1 MATTAKA
8 SEHIKPCNIA
18 QSERH
23 NRRDA
28 DYIASLNPAMLYIR
42 KDLAHLNEVYVA
54 PDMVGVSL
62 QQHYDDIRIMVK
74 QKTGRAMQ
82 EKDVKFTDKKG
93 KQRVR
98 QGCSP
103 IREGVVNIKPD
114 TTMEDLLR
122 YAERVHERWGI
133 RALQIHIHKDE
144 GHYEVMEQR
153 EQCQANLNIAESR
166 QNSAEPATEDSAS
179 WEPNYHAH
187 IIWDW
192 MDHDTGKSFKL
203 NAEDMSAIQ
212 DLVADTL
219 DMQRGQRKSETGIDH
234 LERNDFIILKQESKK
249 KQLQEEAKKAIAEKE
264 EAEAEVEAAK
274 TEVADLWKEHDYLTS
289 ANRTKAERSNRL
301 DLDIRNKTN
310 RSQALDDAIDAKKQE
325 VAGLEAKADKKLRD
339 FYTIKER
346 GDWQDP
352 MFFAMSAY
360 IYRID
365 EDLQFCIKA
374 IQDYAY
380 SGFGGRGGKHG
391 DIFWDNES
399 YAIKQY
405 LKMFADLA
413 SATLKQVADWFV
425 WLASTLGRFFDERS
439 GKAERNANELRRA
452 DHEVHDIADG
462 RYDGRIQKFQQGI
475 SR

>member
-1 MATTAKA
+1 MFHPEFIQMILVANEREVLTKCHDEVLHIIDDALLYQFLVLVFISHKQLFRVDIVQQILVLEFFTYTLRFRSCGLFRGTHGFALRTHKA
-8 SEHIKPCNIA
+8 LPLTRS
-18 QSERH
+18 
-23 NRRDA
+23 
-28 DYIASLNPAMLYIR
+28 
-42 KDLAHLNEVYVA
+42 
-54 PDMVGVSL
+54 
-62 QQHYDDIRIMVK
+62 
-74 QKTGRAMQ
+74 GR
-82 EKDVKFTDKKG
+82 
-93 KQRVR
+93 
-98 QGCSP
+98 CP

-114 TTMEDLLR
+114 TTMKDLLR

-133 RALQIHIHKDE
+133 RAIQIHIHKDE
-144 GHYEVMEQR
+144 GHYEMMEQR
-153 EQCQANLNIAESR
+153 AQCQANLNIAESR

-192 MDHDTGKSFKL
+192 MDHDRGKSFKL

-212 DLVADTL
+212 DLVAETL
-219 DMQRGQRKSETGIDH
+219 DMQRGQKKSETGIDH
-234 LERNDFIILKQESKK
+234 LERNDFIIQKQDNKK

-264 EAEAEVEAAK
+264 EANAEVEAAK

-325 VAGLEAKADKKLRD
+325 VGKLSAKADEKLRD

-346 GDWQDP
+346 GNWQDP

-365 EDLQFCIKA
+365 EGLQFCIKA

-399 YAIKQY
+399 YAGGVSHNDNSPCIRLFY
-405 LKMFADLA
+405 FFLI
-413 SATLKQVADWFV
+413 VN
-425 WLASTLGRFFDERS
+425 STFCIPRL
-439 GKAERNANELRRA
+439 
-452 DHEVHDIADG
+452 
-462 RYDGRIQKFQQGI
+462 
-475 SR
+475 

>member
-62 QQHYDDIRIMVK
+62 QQHYDNIRIMVK

-133 RALQIHIHKDE
+133 RAIQIHIHKDE
-144 GHYEVMEQR
+144 GHYEDTNDPV
-153 EQCQANLNIAESR
+153 
-166 QNSAEPATEDSAS
+166 S

-249 KQLQEEAKKAIAEKE
+249 KQLQEEAKKAIAAKE
-264 EAEAEVEAAK
+264 EANAEVEAAK

-289 ANRTKAERSNRL
+289 ANRTKVERSNRL
-301 DLDIRNKTN
+301 DLDIRTKTN
-310 RSQALDDAIDAKKQE
+310 RSQALDDTIEAKRKE
-325 VAGLEAKADKKLRD
+325 VTKLEAKADKKLQD

-365 EDLQFCIKA
+365 EGLQFCIKA
-374 IQDYAY
+374 IQDFAY

-405 LKMFADLA
+405 LKMFAELA

-425 WLASTLGRFFDERS
+425 WLAGTLGRF
-439 GKAERNANELRRA
+439 NANELRRA

>member
-42 KDLAHLNEVYVA
+42 KDLAHQNEVYVA

-62 QQHYDDIRIMVK
+62 QQHYEDIRVMVK

-122 YAERVHERWGI
+122 YVERVHERWGI

-144 GHYEVMEQR
+144 GHYE
-153 EQCQANLNIAESR
+153 N
-166 QNSAEPATEDSAS
+166 TEDTAS

-192 MDHDTGKSFKL
+192 MDHNTGKSFKL

-212 DLVADTL
+212 DLVAETL
-219 DMQRGQRKSETGIDH
+219 DMQRGQKKSETGIDH
-234 LERNDFIILKQESKK
+234 LERNDFIIQKQENKK

-264 EAEAEVEAAK
+264 EADAEVEAAK

-289 ANRTKAERSNRL
+289 ANRTKVERSNRL

-310 RSQALDDAIDAKKQE
+310 CSQALDDAIDAKKQE
-325 VAGLEAKADKKLRD
+325 VAGLSAKADEKLRD

-346 GDWQDP
+346 GNWQDP

-365 EDLQFCIKA
+365 EGLQFCIKA

-405 LKMFADLA
+405 LKMFSDLA

-425 WLASTLGRFFDERS
+425 WLAGTLGRF
-439 GKAERNANELRRA
+439 NANELRRA

-462 RYDGRIQKFQQGI
+462 RYDGRIQKIRQGV

>member
-54 PDMVGVSL
+54 PDMEGVSL
-62 QQHYDDIRIMVK
+62 QQYYEDIRVMVK

-122 YAERVHERWGI
+122 YVKRVHERWGI
-133 RALQIHIHKDE
+133 RAIQIHIHKDE
-144 GHYEVMEQR
+144 GHYEDT
-153 EQCQANLNIAESR
+153 ND
-166 QNSAEPATEDSAS
+166 PAS

-192 MDHDTGKSFKL
+192 MDHNTGKSFKL

-212 DLVADTL
+212 DLVAETL
-219 DMQRGQRKSETGIDH
+219 DMQRGQKKSETGIDH
-234 LERNDFIILKQESKK
+234 LERNDFIIQKQENKK

-264 EAEAEVEAAK
+264 EADAEVEAAK

-289 ANRTKAERSNRL
+289 ANRTKVERSNRL

-310 RSQALDDAIDAKKQE
+310 CSQALDDAIDAKKQE
-325 VAGLEAKADKKLRD
+325 VAGLSAKADEKLRD

-346 GDWQDP
+346 GNWQDP

-365 EDLQFCIKA
+365 EGLQFCIKA
-374 IQDYAY
+374 IQDFAY

-405 LKMFADLA
+405 LKMFSDLA

-425 WLASTLGRFFDERS
+425 WLAGTLGRF
-439 GKAERNANELRRA
+439 NANELRRA

>member
-54 PDMVGVSL
+54 PDMEGVSL
-62 QQHYDDIRIMVK
+62 QQYYDDIRVMVK

-122 YAERVHERWGI
+122 YVKRVHERWGI
-133 RALQIHIHKDE
+133 RAIQIHIHKDE
-144 GHYEVMEQR
+144 GHYEDT
-153 EQCQANLNIAESR
+153 ND
-166 QNSAEPATEDSAS
+166 PAS

-192 MDHDTGKSFKL
+192 MDHNTGKSFKL

-212 DLVADTL
+212 DLVAETL
-219 DMQRGQRKSETGIDH
+219 DMQRGQKKSETGIDH
-234 LERNDFIILKQESKK
+234 LERNDFIIQKQENKK

-264 EAEAEVEAAK
+264 EADAEVEAAK

-289 ANRTKAERSNRL
+289 ANRTKVERSNRL

-310 RSQALDDAIDAKKQE
+310 CSQALDDAIDAKKQE
-325 VAGLEAKADKKLRD
+325 VAELAAKADEKLRD

-346 GDWQDP
+346 GNWQDP

-365 EDLQFCIKA
+365 EGLQFCIKA
-374 IQDYAY
+374 IQDFAY

-391 DIFWDNES
+391 DFFWDNES

-405 LKMFADLA
+405 LKMFSDLA

-425 WLASTLGRFFDERS
+425 WLAGTLGRF
-439 GKAERNANELRRA
+439 NANELRRA

-462 RYDGRIQKFQQGI
+462 RYDGRIQKIRQGV

>member
-8 SEHIKPCNIA
+8 SEHIKPCNIV

-54 PDMVGVSL
+54 TDMEGVSL

-82 EKDVKFTDKKG
+82 EKDVEFTDKKG
-93 KQRVR
+93 KKRVR

-122 YAERVHERWGI
+122 YVERVHERWGI
-133 RALQIHIHKDE
+133 RAMQIHIHKDE
-144 GHYEVMEQR
+144 GHYEDT
-153 EQCQANLNIAESR
+153 ND
-166 QNSAEPATEDSAS
+166 PAS
-179 WEPNYHAH
+179 WEPNFHAH

-212 DLVADTL
+212 DFVAETL
-219 DMQRGQRKSETGIDH
+219 DMQRGQKKSETGIDH
-234 LERNDFIILKQESKK
+234 LERNDFIIRKQESKK
-249 KQLQEEAKKAIAEKE
+249 KQLQEEAKKAVAEKE
-264 EAEAEVEAAK
+264 EAATEVEAAK
-274 TEVADLWKEHDYLTS
+274 TEVADLWKEHDYLTNS
-289 ANRTKAERSNRL
+289 NRTKVERSNRL

-310 RSQALDDAIDAKKQE
+310 RTQSLDDTI
-325 VAGLEAKADKKLRD
+325 EAKSKEVSKLAAQADEKLQD

-365 EDLQFCIKA
+365 EGLQFCIKA
-374 IQDYAY
+374 IQDFAY

-399 YAIKQY
+399 YAIKHY
-405 LKMFADLA
+405 MKMFAELT
-413 SATLKQVADWFV
+413 SATLRQVADWFV
-425 WLASTLGRFFDERS
+425 WLASTLGKF
-439 GKAERNANELRRA
+439 NANELRRA

-462 RYDGRIQKFQQGI
+462 RYDGRIQKFQQGLP
-475 SR
+475 R

>member
-54 PDMVGVSL
+54 PDMEGVSL
-62 QQHYDDIRIMVK
+62 QQRYDDIRVMVK
-74 QKTGRAMQ
+74 QKTGRTMQ

-144 GHYEVMEQR
+144 GHYEDT
-153 EQCQANLNIAESR
+153 ND
-166 QNSAEPATEDSAS
+166 PAS

-212 DLVADTL
+212 DLVAETL
-219 DMQRGQRKSETGIDH
+219 DMQRGQKKSETGIDH
-234 LERNDFIILKQESKK
+234 LERNDFIIQKQENKK

-264 EAEAEVEAAK
+264 EAEAEIETAK

-289 ANRTKAERSNRL
+289 ANRTKVERSNRL

-310 RSQALDDAIDAKKQE
+310 RFQALDDAIDAKKQE
-325 VAGLEAKADKKLRD
+325 VAELAAKADEKLQD

-346 GDWQDP
+346 GNWQDP

-365 EDLQFCIKA
+365 EGLQFCIKA
-374 IQDYAY
+374 IQDFAY

-405 LKMFADLA
+405 LKMFAELA

-425 WLASTLGRFFDERS
+425 WLASTLGGF
-439 GKAERNANELRRA
+439 NANELRRA

-462 RYDGRIQKFQQGI
+462 RYDGRIQKYQQGM

>member
-1 MATTAKA
+1 MDVPPGAGRLQSNGYVDA
-8 SEHIKPCNIA
+8 SE
-18 QSERH
+18 
-23 NRRDA
+23 
-28 DYIASLNPAMLYIR
+28 
-42 KDLAHLNEVYVA
+42 
-54 PDMVGVSL
+54 GV
-62 QQHYDDIRIMVK
+62 VK
-74 QKTGRAMQ
+74 QNTGRAMQ
-82 EKDVKFTDKKG
+82 EKDVEFTDKKG

-122 YAERVHERWGI
+122 YVERVHERWGI

-144 GHYEVMEQR
+144 GHYEDT
-153 EQCQANLNIAESR
+153 ND
-166 QNSAEPATEDSAS
+166 PAS
-179 WEPNYHAH
+179 WEPNFHAH

-212 DLVADTL
+212 DLVAETL
-219 DMQRGQRKSETGIDH
+219 DMQRGQKKSETGLDH
-234 LERNDFIILKQESKK
+234 LERNDFIIQKQESKK
-249 KQLQEEAKKAIAEKE
+249 KQLQEEAKKAVAEKE

-289 ANRTKAERSNRL
+289 ANRSKVERSNRL

-310 RSQALDDAIDAKKQE
+310 RSQSLDDTIDAKRKKVGQL
-325 VAGLEAKADKKLRD
+325 VAQADEKLQD

-360 IYRID
+360 IYRLD
-365 EDLQFCIKA
+365 EGLQFCIKA
-374 IQDYAY
+374 IQDFAY

-399 YAIKQY
+399 YTIKQY
-405 LKMFADLA
+405 MKMFADLA

-425 WLASTLGRFFDERS
+425 WLANTLGKF
-439 GKAERNANELRRA
+439 NPNELRRA

-462 RYDGRIQKFQQGI
+462 RYDGRIQKYQQGM

>member
-54 PDMVGVSL
+54 PDMEGVSL
-62 QQHYDDIRIMVK
+62 QQYYDDIRVMVK

-122 YAERVHERWGI
+122 YVERVHERWGI

-144 GHYEVMEQR
+144 GHYEDT
-153 EQCQANLNIAESR
+153 ND
-166 QNSAEPATEDSAS
+166 PAS

-192 MDHDTGKSFKL
+192 MDHNTGKSFKL

-212 DLVADTL
+212 DLVAETL
-219 DMQRGQRKSETGIDH
+219 DMQRGQKKSETGIDH
-234 LERNDFIILKQESKK
+234 LERNDFIIQKQENKK

-264 EAEAEVEAAK
+264 EADAEVEAAK

-289 ANRTKAERSNRL
+289 ANRTKVERSNRL

-310 RSQALDDAIDAKKQE
+310 CSQALDDAIDAKKQE
-325 VAGLEAKADKKLRD
+325 VAGLSAKADEKLRD

-346 GDWQDP
+346 GNWQDP

-365 EDLQFCIKA
+365 EGLQFCIKA
-374 IQDYAY
+374 IQDFAY

-391 DIFWDNES
+391 DFFWDNES

-405 LKMFADLA
+405 LKMFSDLA

-425 WLASTLGRFFDERS
+425 WLAGTLGRF
-439 GKAERNANELRRA
+439 NANELRRA

-462 RYDGRIQKFQQGI
+462 RYDGRIQKIRQGV

>member
-54 PDMVGVSL
+54 PDMEGVSL
-62 QQHYDDIRIMVK
+62 KQHYEDIRIMVK

-144 GHYEVMEQR
+144 GHYENTVD
-153 EQCQANLNIAESR
+153 
-166 QNSAEPATEDSAS
+166 PAS
-179 WEPNYHAH
+179 WEQNYHAH

-192 MDHDTGKSFKL
+192 MDHNTGKSFKL

-212 DLVADTL
+212 DLVAETL
-219 DMQRGQRKSETGIDH
+219 DMQRGQKKSETGIDH
-234 LERNDFIILKQESKK
+234 LERNDFIIQKQENKK

-264 EAEAEVEAAK
+264 EADAEVEAAK

-289 ANRTKAERSNRL
+289 ANRTKVERSNRL

-310 RSQALDDAIDAKKQE
+310 CSQALDDAIDAKKQE
-325 VAGLEAKADKKLRD
+325 VAGLSAKADEKLRD
-339 FYTIKER
+339 FYTKR
-346 GDWQDP
+346 GNWQDP

-365 EDLQFCIKA
+365 EGLQFCIKA

-405 LKMFADLA
+405 LKMFSDLA

-425 WLASTLGRFFDERS
+425 WLAGTLGRF
-439 GKAERNANELRRA
+439 NANELRRA

-462 RYDGRIQKFQQGI
+462 RYDGRIQKIRQGV

>member
-1 MATTAKA
+1 MAKIAKA

-42 KDLAHLNEVYVA
+42 KDLAHLNDVYVV
-54 PDMVGVSL
+54 PNMEGVSL
-62 QQHYDDIRIMVK
+62 QQHLDEIRVMVK

-82 EKDVKFTDKKG
+82 EKDVEFTDKKG
-93 KQRVR
+93 KKRVR

-114 TTMEDLLR
+114 TTMDDLLR
-122 YAERVHERWGI
+122 YVQKVNERWGI

-144 GHYEVMEQR
+144 GHYE
-153 EQCQANLNIAESR
+153 QA
-166 QNSAEPATEDSAS
+166 EDPSS
-179 WEPNYHAH
+179 WEPNLHAH

-192 MDHDTGKSFKL
+192 MDHTTGKSFKL
-203 NAEDMSAIQ
+203 NAEDMSEMQ
-212 DLVADTL
+212 DMVAETLTMERGQKKADT
-219 DMQRGQRKSETGIDH
+219 GVDH
-234 LERNDFIILKQESKK
+234 LERNDFIIQKQERKK
-249 KQLQEEAKKAIAEKE
+249 KELSGELAMVIAEKE
-264 EAEAEVEAAK
+264 DAEEKANEAKEAISYMRQERQQLIEGNRAKTSQKLQLDHEIRSKQERSQSLDDTIETKRQEVSQLAAK
-274 TEVADLWKEHDYLTS
+274 
-289 ANRTKAERSNRL
+289 ANE
-301 DLDIRNKTN
+301 
-310 RSQALDDAIDAKKQE
+310 
-325 VAGLEAKADKKLRD
+325 KLQD

-346 GDWQDP
+346 ADWQDP

-365 EDLQFCIKA
+365 EGLQFCIKA
-374 IQDYAY
+374 IQDFAY

-399 YAIKQY
+399 IAIKHY
-405 LKMFADLA
+405 MKMFAELA

-425 WLASTLGRFFDERS
+425 WLASTLGRF
-439 GKAERNANELRRA
+439 NANELRRA

-462 RYDGRIQKFQQGI
+462 RYDGRIQKYQQGL

>member
-1 MATTAKA
+1 MAATAKA

-62 QQHYDDIRIMVK
+62 QQHYDNIRIMVK

-133 RALQIHIHKDE
+133 RAIQIHIHKDE
-144 GHYEVMEQR
+144 GHYEDTNDPV
-153 EQCQANLNIAESR
+153 
-166 QNSAEPATEDSAS
+166 S

-212 DLVADTL
+212 DLVAETL
-219 DMQRGQRKSETGIDH
+219 DMQRGQKKSETGIDH

-249 KQLQEEAKKAIAEKE
+249 KQLQEEAKKAIAAKE
-264 EAEAEVEAAK
+264 EAKAEVEAAK

-289 ANRTKAERSNRL
+289 ANRTKVERSNRL
-301 DLDIRNKTN
+301 DLDIRTKTN
-310 RSQALDDAIDAKKQE
+310 RSQALDDTIEAKRKE
-325 VAGLEAKADKKLRD
+325 VTKLEAKADKKLQD

-365 EDLQFCIKA
+365 EGLQFCIKA
-374 IQDYAY
+374 IQDFAY

-405 LKMFADLA
+405 LKMFAELA

-425 WLASTLGRFFDERS
+425 WLASTLGRF
-439 GKAERNANELRRA
+439 NANELRRA

>member
-54 PDMVGVSL
+54 PDMEGVSL
-62 QQHYDDIRIMVK
+62 QQYYEDIRVMVK

-122 YAERVHERWGI
+122 YVKRVHERWGI

-144 GHYEVMEQR
+144 GHYEDT
-153 EQCQANLNIAESR
+153 ND
-166 QNSAEPATEDSAS
+166 PAS

-192 MDHDTGKSFKL
+192 MDHNTGKSFKL

-212 DLVADTL
+212 DLVAETL
-219 DMQRGQRKSETGIDH
+219 DMQRGQKKSETGIDH
-234 LERNDFIILKQESKK
+234 LERNDFIIRKQENKK

-264 EAEAEVEAAK
+264 EADAEVEAAK

-289 ANRTKAERSNRL
+289 ANRTKVERSNRL

-310 RSQALDDAIDAKKQE
+310 CSQALDDAIDAKKQE
-325 VAGLEAKADKKLRD
+325 VAGLSAKADEKLRD

-346 GDWQDP
+346 GNWQDP

-365 EDLQFCIKA
+365 EGLQFCIKA
-374 IQDYAY
+374 IQDFAY

-405 LKMFADLA
+405 LKMFSDLA

-425 WLASTLGRFFDERS
+425 WLAGTLGRF
-439 GKAERNANELRRA
+439 NANELRRA

-462 RYDGRIQKFQQGI
+462 RYDGRIQKIRQGV

>member
-1 MATTAKA
+1 MSTTAKA

-54 PDMVGVSL
+54 PDMEGVSL

-82 EKDVKFTDKKG
+82 EKDVEFTDKKG
-93 KQRVR
+93 KKRVR

-133 RALQIHIHKDE
+133 RAMQIHIHKDE
-144 GHYEVMEQR
+144 GHYED
-153 EQCQANLNIAESR
+153 
-166 QNSAEPATEDSAS
+166 TEDPKS

-212 DLVADTL
+212 DLVAETL
-219 DMQRGQRKSETGIDH
+219 DMQRGQKKSETGIDH
-234 LERNDFIILKQESKK
+234 LERNDFIIQKQESKK
-249 KQLQEEAKKAIAEKE
+249 KQLQEEAKKAVAEKE

-274 TEVADLWKEHDYLTS
+274 TEVADLWKEHDYLTNS
-289 ANRTKAERSNRL
+289 NRTKVERSNRL

-310 RSQALDDAIDAKKQE
+310 RTQSLDDAI
-325 VAGLEAKADKKLRD
+325 EAKSKEVSKLAAQADEKLQD

-346 GDWQDP
+346 SDWQDP
-352 MFFAMSAY
+352 MFFSMSAY

-365 EDLQFCIKA
+365 EGLQFCIKA
-374 IQDYAY
+374 IQDFAY

-391 DIFWDNES
+391 DILWDNES

-405 LKMFADLA
+405 LKMFAELA
-413 SATLKQVADWFV
+413 SATLRQVADWFV
-425 WLASTLGRFFDERS
+425 WLASTLGRF
-439 GKAERNANELRRA
+439 NANELRRA

-462 RYDGRIQKFQQGI
+462 RYDGRIQKYQQGL

>member
-122 YAERVHERWGI
+122 YVKRVHERWGI
-133 RALQIHIHKDE
+133 RAIQIHIHKDE
-144 GHYEVMEQR
+144 GHYEDTNDPV
-153 EQCQANLNIAESR
+153 
-166 QNSAEPATEDSAS
+166 S

-192 MDHDTGKSFKL
+192 MDHNTGKSFKL

-212 DLVADTL
+212 DLVAETL
-219 DMQRGQRKSETGIDH
+219 DMQRGQKKSETGIDH
-234 LERNDFIILKQESKK
+234 LERNDFIIQKQENKK
-249 KQLQEEAKKAIAEKE
+249 KQLQEEAKKAVAEKE
-264 EAEAEVEAAK
+264 EADAEVEAAK

-289 ANRTKAERSNRL
+289 ANRTKVERSNRL

-310 RSQALDDAIDAKKQE
+310 CSQALDDAIDAKKQE
-325 VAGLEAKADKKLRD
+325 VAGLSAKADEKLRD

-346 GDWQDP
+346 GNWQDP

-365 EDLQFCIKA
+365 EGLQFCIKA
-374 IQDYAY
+374 IQDFAY

-391 DIFWDNES
+391 DFFWDNES

-405 LKMFADLA
+405 LKMFSDLA

-425 WLASTLGRFFDERS
+425 WLAGTLGRF
-439 GKAERNANELRRA
+439 NANELRRA

-462 RYDGRIQKFQQGI
+462 RYDGRIQKIRQGV

>member
-23 NRRDA
+23 NKRDA

-42 KDLAHLNEVYVA
+42 RDLAHLNEVYVA
-54 PDMVGVSL
+54 PDMEGVRL
-62 QQHYDDIRIMVK
+62 QQHYDNIRIMVK

-82 EKDVKFTDKKG
+82 EKDVEFTDKKG
-93 KQRVR
+93 KKRVR

-133 RALQIHIHKDE
+133 RAMQIHIHKDE
-144 GHYEVMEQR
+144 GHYED
-153 EQCQANLNIAESR
+153 
-166 QNSAEPATEDSAS
+166 TEDPKS

-212 DLVADTL
+212 DLVAETL

-234 LERNDFIILKQESKK
+234 LERNDFIIQKQESKK
-249 KQLQEEAKKAIAEKE
+249 KQLQEEAKKAVAEKE

-274 TEVADLWKEHDYLTS
+274 TEVADLWKEHDYLTNS
-289 ANRTKAERSNRL
+289 NRTKVERSNRL

-310 RSQALDDAIDAKKQE
+310 RTQSLDDAI
-325 VAGLEAKADKKLRD
+325 EAKSKEVSKLAAQADEKLQD

-346 GDWQDP
+346 SDWQDP

-360 IYRID
+360 IYRLD
-365 EDLQFCIKA
+365 EGLQFCIKA
-374 IQDYAY
+374 IQDFAY

-391 DIFWDNES
+391 DILWDNES

-405 LKMFADLA
+405 LKMFAELA
-413 SATLKQVADWFV
+413 SATLRQVADWFV
-425 WLASTLGRFFDERS
+425 WLASTLGRF
-439 GKAERNANELRRA
+439 NANELRRA

-462 RYDGRIQKFQQGI
+462 RYDGRIQKYQQGL

>member
-42 KDLAHLNEVYVA
+42 KDLTHLNEVYVA
-54 PDMVGVSL
+54 PDMEGVSL
-62 QQHYDDIRIMVK
+62 QQHYDDIRVMVK

-144 GHYEVMEQR
+144 GHYEDT
-153 EQCQANLNIAESR
+153 ND
-166 QNSAEPATEDSAS
+166 PAS

-212 DLVADTL
+212 DLVAETL
-219 DMQRGQRKSETGIDH
+219 DMQRGQKKSETGIDH
-234 LERNDFIILKQESKK
+234 LERNDFIILKQENKK

-264 EAEAEVEAAK
+264 EANAEVEAAK

-289 ANRTKAERSNRL
+289 ANRTKVERSNRL
-301 DLDIRNKTN
+301 DLDIRTKTN
-310 RSQALDDAIDAKKQE
+310 RSQSLDCTIEAKKQE
-325 VAGLEAKADKKLRD
+325 VGKLSAKADEKLRD

-346 GDWQDP
+346 GNWQDP

-365 EDLQFCIKA
+365 EGLQFCIKA
-374 IQDYAY
+374 IQDFAY

-391 DIFWDNES
+391 DIFRDNES
-399 YAIKQY
+399 YAIMHY
-405 LKMFADLA
+405 MKMFAELA

-425 WLASTLGRFFDERS
+425 WLASTLGRF
-439 GKAERNANELRRA
+439 NANELRRA

-462 RYDGRIQKFQQGI
+462 RYDGRIQKIRQGV

>member
-1 MATTAKA
+1 MAATAKA

-62 QQHYDDIRIMVK
+62 QQHYDNIRIMVK

-133 RALQIHIHKDE
+133 RAIQIHIHKDE
-144 GHYEVMEQR
+144 GHYEDTNDPV
-153 EQCQANLNIAESR
+153 
-166 QNSAEPATEDSAS
+166 S

-212 DLVADTL
+212 DLVAETL
-219 DMQRGQRKSETGIDH
+219 DMQRGQKKSETGIDH
-234 LERNDFIILKQESKK
+234 LERNDFIIQKQESKK

-264 EAEAEVEAAK
+264 EANAEVEAAK

-289 ANRTKAERSNRL
+289 ANRTKVERSNRL
-301 DLDIRNKTN
+301 DLDIRTKTN
-310 RSQALDDAIDAKKQE
+310 RSQALDDTIEAKRKE
-325 VAGLEAKADKKLRD
+325 VTKLEAKADKKLQD

-365 EDLQFCIKA
+365 EGLQFCIKA
-374 IQDYAY
+374 IQDFAY

-405 LKMFADLA
+405 LKMFAELA

-425 WLASTLGRFFDERS
+425 WLASTLGRF
-439 GKAERNANELRRA
+439 NANELRRA

>member
-54 PDMVGVSL
+54 PDMEGVSL
-62 QQHYDDIRIMVK
+62 QQHYDNIRIMVK

-122 YAERVHERWGI
+122 YVERVHERWGI

-144 GHYEVMEQR
+144 GHYEDT
-153 EQCQANLNIAESR
+153 ND
-166 QNSAEPATEDSAS
+166 PAS

-192 MDHDTGKSFKL
+192 MDHNTGKSFKL

-212 DLVADTL
+212 DLVAETL
-219 DMQRGQRKSETGIDH
+219 DMQRGQKKSETGIDH
-234 LERNDFIILKQESKK
+234 LERNDFIIQKQENKK

-264 EAEAEVEAAK
+264 EADAEVEAAK

-289 ANRTKAERSNRL
+289 ANRTKVERSNRL

-310 RSQALDDAIDAKKQE
+310 CSQALDDAIDAKKQE
-325 VAGLEAKADKKLRD
+325 VAGLSAKADEKLRD

-346 GDWQDP
+346 GNWQDP

-365 EDLQFCIKA
+365 EGLQFCIKA
-374 IQDYAY
+374 IQDFAY

-405 LKMFADLA
+405 LKMFSDLA

-425 WLASTLGRFFDERS
+425 WLAGTLGRF
-439 GKAERNANELRRA
+439 NANELRRA

-462 RYDGRIQKFQQGI
+462 RYDGRIQKIRQGV

>member
-1 MATTAKA
+1 
-8 SEHIKPCNIA
+8 
-18 QSERH
+18 
-23 NRRDA
+23 
-28 DYIASLNPAMLYIR
+28 
-42 KDLAHLNEVYVA
+42 
-54 PDMVGVSL
+54 
-62 QQHYDDIRIMVK
+62 
-74 QKTGRAMQ
+74 
-82 EKDVKFTDKKG
+82 
-93 KQRVR
+93 
-98 QGCSP
+98 
-103 IREGVVNIKPD
+103 
-114 TTMEDLLR
+114 MEDLLC

-133 RALQIHIHKDE
+133 RAIQIHIHKDE
-144 GHYEVMEQR
+144 GHYE
-153 EQCQANLNIAESR
+153 N
-166 QNSAEPATEDSAS
+166 TEDPAS

-212 DLVADTL
+212 DLVAETL
-219 DMQRGQRKSETGIDH
+219 DMQRGQKKSETGIDH
-234 LERNDFIILKQESKK
+234 LERNDFIIQKQESKK
-249 KQLQEEAKKAIAEKE
+249 KQLQEEAKEVVAEKE
-264 EAEAEVEAAK
+264 EVEAEVETAK

-301 DLDIRNKTN
+301 DLDIRTKTN

-325 VAGLEAKADKKLRD
+325 VAELAAKADEKLRD

-346 GDWQDP
+346 GNWQDP

-365 EDLQFCIKA
+365 EGLQFCIKA
-374 IQDYAY
+374 IQDFAY

-399 YAIKQY
+399 YAIKHY
-405 LKMFADLA
+405 LKMFSDLA

-425 WLASTLGRFFDERS
+425 WLASTLGKF
-439 GKAERNANELRRA
+439 NATELRRA

-462 RYDGRIQKFQQGI
+462 RYDGRIQKYQQGM

>member
-42 KDLAHLNEVYVA
+42 KDLAHLNEVNEVYVA
-54 PDMVGVSL
+54 PDMEGVSL
-62 QQHYDDIRIMVK
+62 QQHYDYIRIMVK

-144 GHYEVMEQR
+144 GHYEDT
-153 EQCQANLNIAESR
+153 ND
-166 QNSAEPATEDSAS
+166 PAS

-212 DLVADTL
+212 DLVAETL
-219 DMQRGQRKSETGIDH
+219 DMQRGQKKSETGIDH
-234 LERNDFIILKQESKK
+234 LERNDFIILKQENKK

-264 EAEAEVEAAK
+264 EANAEVEAAK

-289 ANRTKAERSNRL
+289 ANRTKVERSNRL
-301 DLDIRNKTN
+301 DLDIRTKTN
-310 RSQALDDAIDAKKQE
+310 RSQSLDCTIEAKKQE
-325 VAGLEAKADKKLRD
+325 VGKLSA
-339 FYTIKER
+339 YTIKER
-346 GDWQDP
+346 GNWQDP

-365 EDLQFCIKA
+365 EGLQFCIKA
-374 IQDYAY
+374 IQDFAY

-391 DIFWDNES
+391 DIFRDNES
-399 YAIKQY
+399 YAIMHY
-405 LKMFADLA
+405 MKMFAELA

-425 WLASTLGRFFDERS
+425 WLASTLGRF
-439 GKAERNANELRRA
+439 NANELRRA

>member
-54 PDMVGVSL
+54 PDMEGVSL
-62 QQHYDDIRIMVK
+62 QQYYDDIRIMVK

-82 EKDVKFTDKKG
+82 EKDVKFMDKKG

-122 YAERVHERWGI
+122 YVERVHERWGI

-144 GHYEVMEQR
+144 GHYE
-153 EQCQANLNIAESR
+153 N
-166 QNSAEPATEDSAS
+166 TEDPAS

-192 MDHDTGKSFKL
+192 MDHNTGKSFKL

-212 DLVADTL
+212 DLVAETL
-219 DMQRGQRKSETGIDH
+219 DMQRGQKKSETGIDH
-234 LERNDFIILKQESKK
+234 LERNDFIIQKQENKK

-264 EAEAEVEAAK
+264 EADAEVEAAK

-289 ANRTKAERSNRL
+289 ANRTKVERSNRL

-310 RSQALDDAIDAKKQE
+310 CSQALDDAIDAKKQE
-325 VAGLEAKADKKLRD
+325 VAGLSAKADEKLRD

-346 GDWQDP
+346 GNWQDP

-365 EDLQFCIKA
+365 EGLQFCIKA

-405 LKMFADLA
+405 LKMFSDLA

-425 WLASTLGRFFDERS
+425 WLAGTLGRF
-439 GKAERNANELRRA
+439 NANELRRA

-462 RYDGRIQKFQQGI
+462 RYDGRIQKIRQGV

>member
-1 MATTAKA
+1 M
-8 SEHIKPCNIA
+8 E
-18 QSERH
+18 
-23 NRRDA
+23 
-28 DYIASLNPAMLYIR
+28 
-42 KDLAHLNEVYVA
+42 
-54 PDMVGVSL
+54 GVSL
-62 QQHYDDIRIMVK
+62 QQYYEDIRVMVK

-103 IREGVVNIKPD
+103 IRERVVNIKPD

-122 YAERVHERWGI
+122 YVKRVHERWGI
-133 RALQIHIHKDE
+133 RAIQIHIHKDE
-144 GHYEVMEQR
+144 GHYEDT
-153 EQCQANLNIAESR
+153 ND
-166 QNSAEPATEDSAS
+166 PAS

-192 MDHDTGKSFKL
+192 MDHNTGKSFKL

-212 DLVADTL
+212 DLVAETL
-219 DMQRGQRKSETGIDH
+219 DMQRGQKKSETGIDH
-234 LERNDFIILKQESKK
+234 LQRNDFIIQKQENKK

-264 EAEAEVEAAK
+264 EADAEVEAAK

-289 ANRTKAERSNRL
+289 ANRTKVERSNRL

-310 RSQALDDAIDAKKQE
+310 CSQALDDAIDAKKQE
-325 VAGLEAKADKKLRD
+325 VAGLSAKADEKLRD

-346 GDWQDP
+346 GNWQDP

-365 EDLQFCIKA
+365 EGLQFCIKA
-374 IQDYAY
+374 IQDFAY

-425 WLASTLGRFFDERS
+425 WLASTLGRF
-439 GKAERNANELRRA
+439 NANELRRA

-462 RYDGRIQKFQQGI
+462 RYDGRIQKYQQGM

>member
-8 SEHIKPCNIA
+8 SEHIKPCNIS

-54 PDMVGVSL
+54 PDMEGVSL
-62 QQHYDDIRIMVK
+62 QQHYDYIRIMVK

-144 GHYEVMEQR
+144 GHYEDT
-153 EQCQANLNIAESR
+153 ND
-166 QNSAEPATEDSAS
+166 PAS

-212 DLVADTL
+212 DLVAETL
-219 DMQRGQRKSETGIDH
+219 DMQRGQKKSETGIDH
-234 LERNDFIILKQESKK
+234 LERNDFIILKQENKK

-264 EAEAEVEAAK
+264 EANAEVEAAK

-289 ANRTKAERSNRL
+289 ANRTKVERSNRL
-301 DLDIRNKTN
+301 DLDIRTKTN
-310 RSQALDDAIDAKKQE
+310 RSQSLDCTIEAKKQE
-325 VAGLEAKADKKLRD
+325 VGKLSAKADEKLRD

-365 EDLQFCIKA
+365 EG
-374 IQDYAY
+374 Y
-380 SGFGGRGGKHG
+380 G

-399 YAIKQY
+399 YAIKHY
-405 LKMFADLA
+405 LKMFSELA

-425 WLASTLGRFFDERS
+425 WLASTLGRF
-439 GKAERNANELRRA
+439 NANELRRA

>member
-1 MATTAKA
+1 
-8 SEHIKPCNIA
+8 
-18 QSERH
+18 
-23 NRRDA
+23 
-28 DYIASLNPAMLYIR
+28 MLYIR

-54 PDMVGVSL
+54 PDMEGVSL
-62 QQHYDDIRIMVK
+62 QQHYEDIRIMVK

-133 RALQIHIHKDE
+133 RAIQIHTHKDE
-144 GHYEVMEQR
+144 GHYEDT
-153 EQCQANLNIAESR
+153 ND
-166 QNSAEPATEDSAS
+166 PAS

-212 DLVADTL
+212 DLVAETL
-219 DMQRGQRKSETGIDH
+219 DMQRGQKKSETRIDH
-234 LERNDFIILKQESKK
+234 LERNDFIIRKQESKK
-249 KQLQEEAKKAIAEKE
+249 KQLQEEVNKAAAEKE
-264 EAEAEVEAAK
+264 EVEAEVEAAK

-289 ANRTKAERSNRL
+289 ANRTKVERSNRL

-310 RSQALDDAIDAKKQE
+310 CSQALDDAIDAKKQE
-325 VAGLEAKADKKLRD
+325 VAGLSAKADEKLRD

-365 EDLQFCIKA
+365 EGLQFCIKA
-374 IQDYAY
+374 IQDFAY

-399 YAIKQY
+399 YAIKHY
-405 LKMFADLA
+405 LKMFSELA

-425 WLASTLGRFFDERS
+425 WLASTLGKF
-439 GKAERNANELRRA
+439 NANELRRA

-462 RYDGRIQKFQQGI
+462 RYDGRIQKYQQGI